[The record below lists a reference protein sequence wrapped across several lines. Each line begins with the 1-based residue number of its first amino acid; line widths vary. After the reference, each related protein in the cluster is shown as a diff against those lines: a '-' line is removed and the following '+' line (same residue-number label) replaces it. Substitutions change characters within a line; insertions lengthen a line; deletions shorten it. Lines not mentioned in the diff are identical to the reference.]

1 MSRWWMMG
9 VPERPEW
16 VFLRVAPVMNGRAG
30 RKLIPGYGVLHYE
43 LHGEWYKRYTYN
55 AETLDGEDP
64 DTTSINSIH
73 FPIMDDD
80 SVEIGFATSSSAE
93 GARVA
98 ARDVDVMINI
108 DPEFPGSK
116 FVADPEARGPF
127 ISRPL
132 YIHEVYLR
140 VSGSAIEQPL
150 QGSGSSLA
158 PDPSVT
164 DGDYYLGA
172 DAAARTRRR

>member
-9 VPERPEW
+9 SPERPEW

-64 DTTSINSIH
+64 DTTSVNSIH

-80 SVEIGFATSSSAE
+80 PVEIGFA
-93 GARVA
+93 VA
-98 ARDVDVMINI
+98 ASTVLETDMDQEVEIRINI

-116 FVADPEARGPF
+116 FVADPGGPGPVHQQDR
-127 ISRPL
+127 ST
-132 YIHEVYLR
+132 Y
-140 VSGSAIEQPL
+140 
-150 QGSGSSLA
+150 
-158 PDPSVT
+158 
-164 DGDYYLGA
+164 
-172 DAAARTRRR
+172 TRFTCG